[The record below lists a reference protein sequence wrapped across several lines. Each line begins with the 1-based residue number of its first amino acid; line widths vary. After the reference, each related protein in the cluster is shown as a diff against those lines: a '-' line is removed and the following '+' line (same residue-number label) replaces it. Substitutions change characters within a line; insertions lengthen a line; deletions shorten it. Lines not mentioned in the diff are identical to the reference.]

1 MWTYTTYILYMF
13 IKYLQRKENID
24 LEQPIEISL
33 EKFANFVFDILWGR
47 YGLVFHDTKDELEE
61 DIDLLSK
68 LGIVAYNKRSKNITI
83 NFEHMKLL
91 TKIAEGM
98 QNDPM
103 RAKIKIIDEYLGII
117 EKSIA

>member
-1 MWTYTTYILYMF
+1 M
-13 IKYLQRKENID
+13 QRKENID
-24 LEQPIEISL
+24 LEQPVEISF
-33 EKFANFVFDILWGR
+33 EKFTNFVFDVLWGK
-47 YGLVFHDTKDELEE
+47 YGLVFHDTKEELEQ

-98 QNDPM
+98 QKDPM
-103 RAKIKIIDEYLGII
+103 RTKIKIIDEYLATI
-117 EKSIA
+117 EKSIV